1 MRPLLALGVEINAV
15 DADGNS
21 AMHTAASSGNAAVL
35 RMLIMCSADP
45 HTVNKRGQDAL
56 LCAVRSKTNT
66 MVRIY
71 PPPPLETCSARDV
84 RVFMLGGGVQGVV
97 RTLMKFGMRAD
108 VTDASG
114 KTALDVAVQRAKG
127 YAQDPLVVYMTR
139 TSRVQRLQSQ
149 GLQRRRQESK
159 SGSGAHVSEA

>member
-1 MRPLLALGVEINAV
+1 
-15 DADGNS
+15 
-21 AMHTAASSGNAAVL
+21 
-35 RMLIMCSADP
+35 
-45 HTVNKRGQDAL
+45 
-56 LCAVRSKTNT
+56 
-66 MVRIY
+66 
-71 PPPPLETCSARDV
+71 
-84 RVFMLGGGVQGVV
+84 MLGGGVQGVV

-159 SGSGAHVSEA
+159 SGSGAHASEA